1 MNTNERYERWLKGFQ
16 KDSIEDAM
24 NYAVQV
30 AGFRPVK
37 IQAVRAV
44 PKINIPDRYIINEGA
59 TILFW
64 QDGTKT
70 IVKRNKEDEHNPRLA
85 FLTAYFQK
93 NSGLSKN
100 KANKYLDSL
109 EEKKTIV
116 KKSKMC
122 IIINTGEFYSSYH
135 RFVEDYF
142 PKYQNNWK
150 MKDYS
155 YKKDRLYKLIGIRS
169 HHDSKKIKLALIQ
182 DIDTKQVFI
191 FGVEGLKFVNKEV

>member
-1 MNTNERYERWLKGFQ
+1 MNANERYERWLKEFQ
-16 KDSIEDAM
+16 DDSIDAM
-24 NYAVQV
+24 NHAAQA

-37 IQAVRAV
+37 IPAVRTV

-109 EEKKTIV
+109 EEKKTTN
-116 KKSKMC
+116 KENKMC
-122 IIINTGEFYSSYH
+122 TIIDAREFYSSYEN
-135 RFVEDYF
+135 FIKDYF
-142 PKYQNNWK
+142 PKYKNNWK
-150 MKDYS
+150 YNNYDYRLN
-155 YKKDRLYKLIGIRS
+155 KLYKIIGIKK
-169 HHDSKKIKLALIQ
+169 HHDYKEKVALIQ
-182 DIDTKQVFI
+182 DQDTKQVFI
-191 FGVEGLKFVNKEV
+191 FGLEGLKINE